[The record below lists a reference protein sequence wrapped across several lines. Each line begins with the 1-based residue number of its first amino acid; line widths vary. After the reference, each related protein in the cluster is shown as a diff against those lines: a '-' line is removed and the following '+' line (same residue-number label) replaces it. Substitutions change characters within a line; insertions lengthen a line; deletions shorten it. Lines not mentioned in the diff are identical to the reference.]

1 MTDSSVDWRAR
12 WAVAVV
18 FLANGFILGVWA
30 GHIPLVEERLEI
42 NHGTLGLALLFMA
55 VGALIAMPLGGA
67 AIGRFGSANVLRV
80 ATVGWF
86 LSFPL
91 LILAPSL
98 YLFIPALLVFG
109 GANGIMDVSMNAHG
123 VLVERRLR
131 RPVMSSFHGMFS
143 LGGLI
148 GAGLAALLL
157 PVMPA
162 SLNAIAM
169 SVLVAV
175 TAIAAFFH
183 LLPSDLDRSGGGPAF
198 ALPSKATVGIGALC
212 FAALLAEGAIL
223 DWSALHLQ
231 SSLSLGAGLAA
242 TGFAAY
248 SATMAIGR
256 FCGDWLRAHV
266 GAVILVRVSAFMAT
280 VGLLLAITVSDPL
293 IAIMGFALSGLGLAN
308 TVPIFFGA
316 GGKIPGQDA
325 GTGIAAITT
334 MGYAGFVAGPPL
346 IGLVAQATNLALALG
361 LVVLACALIGIFAQA
376 VRPAETNLAAAQA

>member
-1 MTDSSVDWRAR
+1 MIDTNAVDRRAR
-12 WAVAVV
+12 LAVAVV
-18 FLANGFILGVWA
+18 FLANGFIIGVWA
-30 GHIPLVEERLEI
+30 AHIPLVEERLAI
-42 NHGTLGLALLFMA
+42 SHGALGIALLGMA

-67 AIGRFGSANVLRV
+67 AIARLGSATVLRV
-80 ATVGWF
+80 TTVTWF

-91 LILAPSL
+91 PVLAPS
-98 YLFIPALLVFG
+98 FPLLVAGLFLFG
-109 GANGIMDVSMNAHG
+109 AANGVMDVAMNAHG
-123 VLVERRLR
+123 VLVERRLG
-131 RPVMSSFHGMFS
+131 RPVMSSYHGMFS
-143 LGGLI
+143 LGGLF

-157 PVMPA
+157 PVMPP

-169 SVLVAV
+169 SALVAL
-175 TAIAAFFH
+175 TTIAAFFH
-183 LLPSDLDRSGGGPAF
+183 LLPSESDRSAGGPAF

-212 FAALLAEGAIL
+212 FLALLSEGAIL

-248 SATMAIGR
+248 SAAMAGGR
-256 FCGDWLRAHV
+256 FLGDWLRAHI
-266 GAVILVRVSAFMAT
+266 GAVLLVRASAFLAT
-280 VGLLLAITVSDPL
+280 FGLLIAVAVPDPL
-293 IAIMGFALSGLGLAN
+293 VAIIGFALSGLGLAN

-346 IGLVAQATNLALALG
+346 IGFAAQATSLALALG
-361 LVVLACALIGIFAQA
+361 LVVLACALIGVFANA
-376 VRPAETNLAAAQA
+376 VRPADIKA